1 MDMHDARR
9 KSIAKTFAELTALLE
24 DMHGLAVEGQN
35 AEHPF
40 EFYQVLA
47 QSLESG
53 LGHFAAR
60 HAQIVERV
68 SEQ

>member
-1 MDMHDARR
+1 MDDARR
-9 KSIAKTFAELTALLE
+9 KSIAKSFADLTALLE

-35 AEHPF
+35 DQHPF

-47 QSLESG
+47 QSLESSF
-53 LGHFAAR
+53 GHFAAR
-60 HAQIVERV
+60 HAEVVERV